1 MTKVLVV
8 DDEVTLRD
16 MITMVLE
23 DAGHTAVT
31 ASNGA
36 EALEVLAREGAD
48 VVLMDIMM
56 PVLDG
61 REALAHIRA
70 HPELRHVAVV
80 LMSAADPPPLDK
92 AVSGFLTKPFR
103 LVELLEVVLAAAAPV

>member
-1 MTKVLVV
+1 MSKVLVV

-23 DAGHTAVT
+23 DAGHVVVT

-36 EALEVLAREGAD
+36 EALEVLARERAEL
-48 VVLMDIMM
+48 VLMDIMM

-61 REALAHIRA
+61 R
-70 HPELRHVAVV
+70 RHSFACARIP
-80 LMSAADPPPLDK
+80 SWATCP
-92 AVSGFLTKPFR
+92 SC
-103 LVELLEVVLAAAAPV
+103 

>member
-1 MTKVLVV
+1 MTTVLIV
-8 DDEVTLRD
+8 DDEVTLRE

-23 DAGHTAVT
+23 DAGFTALT

-61 REALAHIRA
+61 REAFRRIRA
-70 HPELRHVAVV
+70 DPDLRHVPVV

-92 AVSGFLTKPFR
+92 AVSGFLSKPFR
-103 LVELLEVVLAAAAPV
+103 LIELLEVVLAVAAPV

>member
-1 MTKVLVV
+1 MTRVLVV

-16 MITMVLE
+16 LITTVLV

-36 EALEVLAREGAD
+36 EALEVLARERAE

-61 REALAHIRA
+61 HEAFKRIRA
-70 HPELRHVAVV
+70 DPDLRQVQVV
-80 LMSAADPPPLDK
+80 MMSAADPPPLDP
-92 AVSGFLTKPFR
+92 AVSGFLAKPFR
-103 LVELLEVVLAAAAPV
+103 LVELLEVVIAAATRT

>member
-8 DDEVTLRD
+8 DDEVMLRD

-23 DAGHTAVT
+23 DAGHTALT

-36 EALEVLAREGAD
+36 EALEVLAREGAE

-61 REALAHIRA
+61 HEAFQRIRSQ
-70 HPELRHVAVV
+70 PELRHIPVV
-80 LMSAADPPPLDK
+80 LMSAADPPPLDP
-92 AVSGFLTKPFR
+92 ALSGFLSKPFR
-103 LVELLEVVLAAAAPV
+103 LVELLEVVIAAVGL